1 MMCDECGIRPATIR
15 LMSIVGGE
23 KIARNLCAHCLAD
36 VKKTL
41 PSLDLSGLDGM
52 LASLLAATKK
62 MSAGQPAEIDITCPR
77 CNTTYAAF
85 QQSGVLGCADCYQAF
100 HEPLSVL
107 LKRIHGQT
115 QHMGRRPGSTGEHIA
130 QKLNVMNL
138 RQQLAKAIDLE
149 EYEQAASLRDRIR
162 EITGELGAQ
171 ASSAPKKEASMHDGL

>member
-15 LMSIVGGE
+15 LMSVVDGE
-23 KIARNLCAHCLAD
+23 KIARDLCAHCLTD

-62 MSAGQPAEIDITCPR
+62 MGVAQPEIDITCPH
-77 CNTTYAAF
+77 CNMTYAAF
-85 QQSGVLGCADCYQAF
+85 QQGGMLGCANCYHAF
-100 HEPLSVL
+100 REPLEVL
-107 LKRIHGQT
+107 LKRIHGHT
-115 QHMGRRPGSTGEHIA
+115 QHMGRSTGSTGEGIA

-138 RQQLAKAIDLE
+138 RQQLAKAIASE

-162 EITGELGAQ
+162 EITGEPGAQ
-171 ASSAPKKEASMHDGL
+171 DSPKKEAMHDGL